1 MRNIYIILIG
11 IISFYSFS
19 FAQNDIDLIN
29 AYNDS
34 LNKFEQIAYD
44 SNNIHLVEYLNE
56 CEEFLEFFKKEK
68 NDPRLINYNVQT
80 RLRLRN
86 EIMSEVQDNTV
97 KTIMIKE
104 QELYN
109 NLVQDIAYKDLM
121 YGLKARSIL
130 ADHKFFEKDDESKGT
145 ILELWLNGAFKF
157 TSTKLTDLQGPQ
169 YGIKNWEIN
178 ARFEPIG
185 FIVNKDWTGVLFSFG
200 TIYNFFPVLQQKND
214 DVKVKDTFYS
224 KYIKRSGIKLGV
236 GGRFED
242 EFIINAGAGF
252 QVRAFTIW
260 SLYSF
265 ENKKVYYA
273 VGINDLSW
281 VKFFIPYTNIG
292 F

>member
-1 MRNIYIILIG
+1 MRNLYIIIIG

-29 AYNDS
+29 AYSDS

-97 KTIMIKE
+97 KIIMIKE

-109 NLVQDIAYKDLM
+109 DLVQDIAYKDLM

-130 ADHKFFEKDDESKGT
+130 ADRKFFEKDDESKGT

-281 VKFFIPYTNIG
+281 VKFFIPYINIG

>member
-1 MRNIYIILIG
+1 MRNLYIIIIG

-29 AYNDS
+29 AYSDS

-109 NLVQDIAYKDLM
+109 DLVQDIAYKDLM

-130 ADHKFFEKDDESKGT
+130 ADRKFFEKDDESKGT

>member
-1 MRNIYIILIG
+1 MRNLYIIIIG

-29 AYNDS
+29 AYSDS
-34 LNKFEQIAYD
+34 LIKFEQIAYD

-97 KTIMIKE
+97 KIIMIKE

-109 NLVQDIAYKDLM
+109 DLVQDIAYKDLM

-130 ADHKFFEKDDESKGT
+130 ADRKFFEKDDESKGT

-214 DVKVKDTFYS
+214 DVEVKDTFYS

>member
-1 MRNIYIILIG
+1 MRNLYIIIIG

-109 NLVQDIAYKDLM
+109 DLVQDIAYKDLM

-130 ADHKFFEKDDESKGT
+130 ADRKFFEKDDESKGT